1 MKKIVLS
8 ALVLVTLAACGKGG
22 AEKYVGYWQEKD
34 DKYVRIVEIKKEG
47 GQYFLDRNILSKGE
61 RKPKP
66 YLLTE
71 KDGELV
77 HNNGLTD
84 VPLKLSDDGN
94 SLFVSK
100 NSYQKIDAAT
110 KDKLVAHEESCRKL
124 ADEYFAEDKQARSG
138 KSIFSD
144 EYKSAE
150 AAIKQ
155 KYKAQFAELQKE
167 SKCNNVPFSLEHD

>member
-1 MKKIVLS
+1 MKKIALS
-8 ALVLVTLAACGKGG
+8 ALVLVTLASCGKGG
-22 AEKYVGYWQEKD
+22 AERYVGYWQEKD
-34 DKYVRIVEIKKEG
+34 DKYVRIVEIKKED
-47 GQYFLDRNILSKGE
+47 GQYFLDDDILSKG
-61 RKPKP
+61 KDKS

-100 NSYQKIDAAT
+100 NSYQKIDAAS

-124 ADEYFAEDKQARSG
+124 TDEYLAENAQASSG
-138 KSIFSD
+138 KSVLSD
-144 EYKSAE
+144 EYKAAK
-150 AAIKQ
+150 AAITQ

-167 SKCNNVPFSLEHD
+167 SKCNNVPYSLERD